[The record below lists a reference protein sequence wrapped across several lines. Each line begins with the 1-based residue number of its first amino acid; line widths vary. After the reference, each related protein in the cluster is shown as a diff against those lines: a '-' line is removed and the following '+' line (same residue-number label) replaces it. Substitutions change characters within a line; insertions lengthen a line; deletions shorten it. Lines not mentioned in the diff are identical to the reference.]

1 MDIREFA
8 TIAKFSSLE
17 EAQVVKAMLTSMG
30 VNCQLVNDMAA
41 EILPM
46 LERDIRLIVNRSDL
60 PRAEQILKAKF
71 DKSGF
76 KSGWQV

>member
-1 MDIREFA
+1 MDNREFA

-17 EAQVVKAMLTSMG
+17 EAQ
-30 VNCQLVNDMAA
+30 
-41 EILPM
+41 
-46 LERDIRLIVNRSDL
+46 RLIVNRSDL